1 MRELIRLTDYSK
13 ADIFEIFKIA
23 DDLWKG
29 KYINF
34 LKGKTVVMFFP
45 DTSIRTGVTFEKGV
59 YLSGGQ
65 AVLRKKKLCKM
76 FLDI

>member
-1 MRELIRLTDYSK
+1 
-13 ADIFEIFKIA
+13 
-23 DDLWKG
+23 
-29 KYINF
+29 
-34 LKGKTVVMFFP
+34 MFFP